1 MAHLT
6 LSVSEKRKITRGGT
20 ILYAARTSLTVR
32 GRSLGACS
40 LILSPQNLNA
50 TDTSHDNLQRVTV
63 RYVHLDFSLI
73 QSQQEVRPFVHVDL
87 CCRDSRIPS
96 ITVSSGSV
104 TYFDIFCSW
113 LILLIFPWS
122 ANFLLLCTIVHL
134 FNIPRHGMDT
144 FDIDSMLAFL
154 LQVDKSPTFRRFLY
168 LVLNI
173 FKSRGPLFL
182 MRGELEPS
190 EELMFFIRFR
200 CMLCHILAIVQLSID
215 GSTSWSIPSMACI
228 PGRAGYGYLML
239 ASM

>member
-1 MAHLT
+1 MAYSSD
-6 LSVSEKRKITRGGT
+6 LS
-20 ILYAARTSLTVR
+20 
-32 GRSLGACS
+32 
-40 LILSPQNLNA
+40 
-50 TDTSHDNLQRVTV
+50 
-63 RYVHLDFSLI
+63 
-73 QSQQEVRPFVHVDL
+73 
-87 CCRDSRIPS
+87 
-96 ITVSSGSV
+96 
-104 TYFDIFCSW
+104 
-113 LILLIFPWS
+113 WS

-200 CMLCHILAIVQLSID
+200 CMLTVISWPLS
-215 GSTSWSIPSMACI
+215 SCQSMAQH
-228 PGRAGYGYLML
+228 PGQSLPWL
-239 ASM
+239 ASLVARGMAI